1 MQALS
6 IEELQQ
12 VSGGAQL
19 LLSDDVQRAIDQA
32 LLAERL
38 RPDLAQI
45 SDTLCRYGLDC

>member
-6 IEELQQ
+6 IEELQ
-12 VSGGAQL
+12 QL